1 VSLGTLKLIRS
12 PVFVGQQLSLVN
24 AFDSLHTLQLDYEV
38 VFYQQVHAIATVQLY
53 AFVLNWLRML
63 QLKPNAI

>member
-38 VFYQQVHAIATVQLY
+38 VFYQQVHAIATVKL
-53 AFVLNWLRML
+53 
-63 QLKPNAI
+63 